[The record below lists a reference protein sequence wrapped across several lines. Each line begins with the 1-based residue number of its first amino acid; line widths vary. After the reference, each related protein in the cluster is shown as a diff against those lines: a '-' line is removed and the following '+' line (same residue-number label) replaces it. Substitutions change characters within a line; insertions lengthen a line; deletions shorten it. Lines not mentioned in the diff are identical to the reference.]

1 MYRNSR
7 FPLQSRIEPCYNTD
21 MNIRFSPEA
30 ARREMT
36 PVDNLFFLEYMP
48 DADGTFVKV
57 YLFGLMQ
64 CYHPSLADTEI
75 TDALGMTETQIRCA
89 FVYWQAKGLVRIR
102 GDEPLTVEYL
112 LTEQPAVSTATPLKY
127 RKFLD
132 SVNALFSPR
141 SLDMRETKAMYDC
154 IELYGLEEGAVL
166 ALVAYCI
173 ECKNKRVSTNYILTV
188 AQEWS
193 ERDIK
198 TQEAAEQYVADYRVQ
213 KHGAAEVL
221 RRWSKRRPPTVDEMA
236 LYDRWVHELGF
247 DSEAVL
253 AAASRMTDVSS
264 PNFAIL
270 NDRLAELKDRKVTD
284 VESMNAAEAKTAADR
299 EFARLVYARLGKI
312 GAPDKT
318 TVAQLRMF
326 REEKNISRD
335 AILLAADECAGAE
348 RPLGLLK
355 KMLSDWAGEHIET
368 AEQAEASLNKPKP
381 AVERKRKKKNPALL
395 YEQKPISEED
405 FNNLIVNLSEDL

>member
-1 MYRNSR
+1 
-7 FPLQSRIEPCYNTD
+7 

-48 DADGTFVKV
+48 DADGMFVKV

-64 CYHPSLADTEI
+64 CYHPSLSDTDIEN
-75 TDALGMTETQIRCA
+75 ALGLSETQIRCA

-102 GDEPLTVEYL
+102 SDEPLTVEYL
-112 LTEQPAVSTATPLKY
+112 LTEQPAVTTATSLKY
-127 RKFLD
+127 RRFLD
-132 SVNALFSPR
+132 SVNALLSPR
-141 SLDMRETKAMYDC
+141 SLDMRETKALYDC

-173 ECKNKRVSTNYILTV
+173 ELKTKRVSTNYILTV

-193 ERDIK
+193 ERNIK
-198 TQEAAEQYVADYRVQ
+198 TQGAAEEYVANYRVQ

-221 RRWSKRRPPTVDEMA
+221 RRWNKHRPPTVDEMA
-236 LYDRWVHELGF
+236 LYDRWTSELGF
-247 DSEAVL
+247 DSETVL
-253 AAASRMTDVSS
+253 TAAARMTDVAS
-264 PNFAIL
+264 PTFAVL
-270 NDRLAELKDRKVTD
+270 NDRLSDMKERSVTD
-284 VESMNAAEAKTAADR
+284 VEAMDAAEEKNAADR
-299 EFARLVYARLGKI
+299 EFARMVYARLGKI

-318 TVAQLRMF
+318 TIAQLAMF
-326 REEKNISRD
+326 RDEKRIPRE

-348 RPLGLLK
+348 RALGMLK
-355 KMLSDWAGEHIET
+355 KTLSDWAGEHIET
-368 AEQAEASLNKPKP
+368 LEQAEAALNRPKP
-381 AVERKRKKKNPALL
+381 APAKKKKKNAALL

>member
-1 MYRNSR
+1 MHS
-7 FPLQSRIEPCYNTD
+7 CYNTA

-48 DADGTFVKV
+48 DADGMFVKV
-57 YLFGLMQ
+57 YLYGLMQ
-64 CYHPSLADTEI
+64 CYHPSLSDADVGEALGL
-75 TDALGMTETQIRCA
+75 TDAQIRCA

-112 LTEQPAVSTATPLKY
+112 LTEQPAVTTATPVKY
-127 RKFLD
+127 RRFMESLG
-132 SVNALFSPR
+132 ALLSPR

-173 ECKNKRVSTNYILTV
+173 ELKGKRVSTNYILTV

-193 ERDIK
+193 EQGVK
-198 TQEAAEQYVADYRVQ
+198 TQEAAEQYVADYRMQ

-221 RRWSKRRPPTVDEMA
+221 RRWNKRRPPTVDEMA
-236 LYDRWVHELGF
+236 MYDRWTNELGF
-247 DSEAVL
+247 DAETVL
-253 AAASRMTDVSS
+253 AVCARMTDVAS
-264 PNFAIL
+264 PTFAIL
-270 NDRLAELKDRKVTD
+270 DDRLSELKKRKVTD
-284 VESMNAAEAKTAADR
+284 VAQMALADEKNAQDR

-326 REEKNISRD
+326 HEEKNISCE
-335 AILLAADECAGAE
+335 AILLAADECASAE

-355 KMLSDWAGEHIET
+355 KLLSDWADAHIET
-368 AEQAEASLNKPKP
+368 EEQAKAALITPKAQP
-381 AVERKRKKKNPALL
+381 AKKKKKNPALL